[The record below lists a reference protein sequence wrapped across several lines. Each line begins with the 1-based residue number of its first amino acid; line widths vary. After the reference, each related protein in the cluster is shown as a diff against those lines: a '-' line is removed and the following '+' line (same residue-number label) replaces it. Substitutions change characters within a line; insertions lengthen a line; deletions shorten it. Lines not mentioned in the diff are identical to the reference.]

1 MARRSRQ
8 INLWIW
14 IALTV
19 LSSGSLTGLLPFD
32 IFSLFKSLPSQQASN
47 SWDSGS
53 SGMGDSGVST
63 TFDSGRMSS
72 SSAPAGDFVSE
83 RPLLIASFNIQVLGQ
98 SKMSKSDVVQ
108 RLAEIIRRFDLIAI
122 QEVRSKED
130 DVLDRPSIR
139 SHSQ

>member
-1 MARRSRQ
+1 
-8 INLWIW
+8 
-14 IALTV
+14 
-19 LSSGSLTGLLPFD
+19 
-32 IFSLFKSLPSQQASN
+32 
-47 SWDSGS
+47 
-53 SGMGDSGVST
+53 MGDSGVST

-130 DVLDRPSIR
+130 DVLPRLIQAANATGGISV
-139 SHSQ
+139 S